1 MPPYL
6 EKLKN
11 KQMKLIELKDKK
23 QSKIKE
29 EWLSLWLKNKKK
41 LSMTEKK
48 LLKNG

>member
-29 EWLSLWLKNKKK
+29 E
-41 LSMTEKK
+41 
-48 LLKNG
+48 